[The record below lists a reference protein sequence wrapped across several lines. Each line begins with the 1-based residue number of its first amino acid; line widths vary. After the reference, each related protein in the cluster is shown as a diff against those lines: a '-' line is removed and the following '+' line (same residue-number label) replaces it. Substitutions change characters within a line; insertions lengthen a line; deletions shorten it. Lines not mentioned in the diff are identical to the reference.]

1 MKDIEAD
8 GGDMTTIAG
17 GVVAC
22 INRKKQEKSEMEK
35 GSIAVSGS
43 LNRW

>member
-22 INRKKQEKSEMEK
+22 IKGKQEKSEMEK
-35 GSIAVSGS
+35 G
-43 LNRW
+43 